1 MKPRVRSV
9 HKNIV
14 ISIKPERTSLIKPNK
29 LLASYQIMVRESTLF
44 SSPRIT
50 VEFYNQGL
58 FIYKINFKN
67 YYKKYYY

>member
-14 ISIKPERTSLIKPNK
+14 ISIKPQRGPSAIKTHNK
-29 LLASYQIMVRESTLF
+29 LLASYQTMVRESTIF

-50 VEFYNQGL
+50 AVEL
-58 FIYKINFKN
+58 VWIPSIATIIIVH
-67 YYKKYYY
+67 